1 MKCMWPIHCDQLSSS
16 LRTSCFLTE
25 GRKLLIRNGSDVAT
39 FFTPLVFPLP
49 ALAAFF
55 FFFFCPFFLLGTRE
69 KKQLSF
75 HNRSGAADGG
85 SPDIG
90 KYQIIAVIPLRG
102 ELCHMASTHSFPIM
116 SGTVKTQEFLCIV
129 SNC

>member
-1 MKCMWPIHCDQLSSS
+1 MMKCMWPIHCDQLSSS
-16 LRTSCFLTE
+16 LRTSYFLTE

-39 FFTPLVFPLP
+39 VFTPLVFPLP

-55 FFFFCPFFLLGTRE
+55 FFCPFFLLESRE

-102 ELCHMASTHSFPIM
+102 ELCQMASAHSSPIM
-116 SGTVKTQEFLCIV
+116 SATVKTQEFLCIV
-129 SNC
+129 SDC